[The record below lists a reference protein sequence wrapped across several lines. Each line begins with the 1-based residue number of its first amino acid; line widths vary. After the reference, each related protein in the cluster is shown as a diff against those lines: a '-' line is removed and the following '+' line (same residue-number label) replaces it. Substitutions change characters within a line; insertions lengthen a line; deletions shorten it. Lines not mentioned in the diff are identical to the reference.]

1 MAESQTLNDSLD
13 LKITQLKLKSREFD
27 EYMSSRK
34 VDIELLS
41 NMVEL
46 DKNILEKYNYL
57 LKEGASSE
65 ILYLNQKIKSQESL
79 KNLKNA
85 ESELKI
91 TSDRYRQEIEEIK
104 SQIIEIKGKI
114 SENNVKQRYQSIVA
128 PISGVVFDIKP
139 KIVGYVAQATDT
151 LLKIVPESDLEA
163 LVEIPSEDIGFV
175 KKGMKV
181 DISIDS
187 YPSSDFGV
195 LNGVVKS
202 ISSDA
207 LEPNQSS
214 QRSVFSYPAKIK
226 LDNQTLVIEKG
237 KKLFLKAGMSL
248 NASIKLRK
256 VSYLQLLLSG
266 FKNKTESIK
275 EL

>member
-1 MAESQTLNDSLD
+1 MIN
-13 LKITQLKLKSREFD
+13 
-27 EYMSSRK
+27 
-34 VDIELLS
+34 
-41 NMVEL
+41 
-46 DKNILEKYNYL
+46 
-57 LKEGASSE
+57 
-65 ILYLNQKIKSQESL
+65 
-79 KNLKNA
+79 
-85 ESELKI
+85 
-91 TSDRYRQEIEEIK
+91 
-104 SQIIEIKGKI
+104 EIKGKI

-139 KIVGYVAQATDT
+139 KIIGYAAQATDT

-237 KKLFLKAGMSL
+237 RKLFLKAGMSL